1 MSQCGSRANRSMPKL
16 LVVDDSATMRKI
28 IMRIVNRA
36 GLGSF
41 EFVEARDGRAALEA
55 LSKEEGIDVILCD
68 IRMPR
73 MDGVTFVRC
82 VRDQQA
88 TEVLRI
94 DGKVL
99 VKRVSNS
106 IPIVMITSEGSLEKV
121 QEALAAGANDY
132 VKKPFTPDQL
142 KAKLAPFVS

>member
-1 MSQCGSRANRSMPKL
+1 
-16 LVVDDSATMRKI
+16 
-28 IMRIVNRA
+28 
-36 GLGSF
+36 
-41 EFVEARDGRAALEA
+41 
-55 LSKEEGIDVILCD
+55 
-68 IRMPR
+68 

-82 VRDQQA
+82 VREQQA

-106 IPIVMITSEGSLEKV
+106 IPIVMITSESSLEKV

>member
-1 MSQCGSRANRSMPKL
+1 MPKL

-28 IMRIVNRA
+28 IIRIVNRA
-36 GLGSF
+36 GLGSCD
-41 EFVEARDGRAALEA
+41 FVEARDGKAALEA
-55 LSKEEGIDVILCD
+55 LSKEEGVDVILCD

-82 VRDQQA
+82 LRDQKA
-88 TEVLRI
+88 TEEIRI
-94 DGKVL
+94 DGKIL
-99 VKRVSNS
+99 SKRVSNS